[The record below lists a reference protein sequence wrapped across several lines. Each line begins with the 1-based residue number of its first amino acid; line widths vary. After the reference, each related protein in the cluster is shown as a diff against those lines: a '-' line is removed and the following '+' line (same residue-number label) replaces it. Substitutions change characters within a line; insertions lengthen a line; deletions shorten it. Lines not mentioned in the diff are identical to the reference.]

1 MRVTCNTLLLLVI
14 GAFVLFLDANF
25 GARFF
30 EWVLSQ
36 LGNTSTVYLG
46 FFDLITASQWI
57 PILFLSFIGGL
68 CLCLLVN
75 SSKPA
80 YWGLAL
86 GIVVALYRLSSTHH
100 NFGSKATLGHRI
112 YVYFKYVWYPV
123 GAYLGALAVQNAKSQ
138 LTHGSTGSL
147 RAP

>member
-1 MRVTCNTLLLLVI
+1 MRVTCNTLLLLVL
-14 GAFVLFLDANF
+14 GAFVLFLDANL
-25 GARFF
+25 GTSFF
-30 EWVLSQ
+30 EWVLSK

-68 CLCLLVN
+68 CLSLLVN

-86 GIVVALYRLSSTHH
+86 GIVVALYRISFTHH
-100 NFGSKATLGHRI
+100 NFDSTATLGHRI
-112 YVYFKYVWYPV
+112 YVYFKYIWYPV
-123 GAYLGALAVQNAKSQ
+123 GAYLGALTAQKTKLQ